1 MEGRDILHQEKRFM
15 MSDVFTPGCAQQY
28 VLGGC
33 TKCGGEGMSVQSDK
47 RNLALFPVLLKT
59 FKEKSIFCIAN
70 DII

>member
-15 MSDVFTPGCAQQY
+15 MSNVFTPGCAQQY
-28 VLGGC
+28 VLGEG
-33 TKCGGEGMSVQSDK
+33 TKCWGEGMDVQSDK

-59 FKEKSIFCIAN
+59 FKEKSSFYIAN